1 VIGPSISTEGM
12 AIAKVLMSS
21 SRTTG
26 GSAVIAWVGSF
37 SGALCNWT
45 RRGRPAEQADGGQR
59 GACDATGR
67 DVANWC
73 AWIGLRYLHER

>member
-12 AIAKVLMSS
+12 VVAKVLMSS
-21 SRTTG
+21 SCTTG
-26 GSAVIAWVGSF
+26 GSVVTVWVGSF
-37 SGALCNWT
+37 YGALCNWT

-67 DVANWC
+67 SQLVRVDRFTIPA
-73 AWIGLRYLHER
+73 